1 MSRILI
7 VGALAWDRP
16 VWLEAPV
23 ASGIRLRGR
32 TLGGALEGRLG
43 GGGANAGAALVSAGH
58 DVAVMSLVSEEGD
71 GPHIMAAAAAAG
83 IDLSAVARMR
93 GHGGQTLL
101 LIEPGGER
109 IVLGLDS
116 AWRREADSMDL
127 PALALAAQRARAFR
141 PHALYVRSPLP
152 GAADLMNATAGPVV
166 VHWPTSPEVLARAHI
181 LVGSADDLPP
191 EASENP
197 YVAARTSGAASLRAC
212 IVTQGSGPVI
222 IGLEAERLEVA
233 PPPAIP
239 LDTTGAGDIF
249 AAGLVDALCE
259 GAGLHDAVQHACL
272 WGAAAVTIDGSAPIE
287 HPRAIFPRFRR
298 GAP

>member
-23 ASGIRLRGR
+23 ASGVRLRGR
-32 TLGGALEGRLG
+32 TLGGTLDGRLG
-43 GGGANAGAALVSAGH
+43 GGGANAGAALIAAGH

-71 GPHIMAAAAAAG
+71 GPRIMAAAAAAG

-101 LIEPGGER
+101 LIEPDGER
-109 IVLGLDS
+109 IVLGLDAS
-116 AWRREADSMDL
+116 LWRGADTTDL
-127 PALALAAQRARAFR
+127 PALALAAERARAFQ
-141 PHALYVRSPLP
+141 PDALYVRTPLP
-152 GAADLMNATAGPVV
+152 GAADLMNAVAGPVV
-166 VHWPTSPEVLARAHI
+166 AHWPTSADVLARAPI

-191 EASENP
+191 EASWDP
-197 YVAARTSGAASLRAC
+197 YVAARTSGAACLRAC
-212 IVTQGSGPVI
+212 LVTQGAGPVI
-222 IGLEAERLEVA
+222 IGLEADRLEVA

-239 LDTTGAGDIF
+239 KDTTGAGDIF
-249 AAGLVDALCE
+249 AAGLLDALCA
-259 GAGLHDAVQHACL
+259 GADLCDAVEHACL
-272 WGAAAVTIDGSAPIE
+272 WGAAAVSIDGSAPVE
-287 HPRAIFPRFRR
+287 HAQGRFPGFRR